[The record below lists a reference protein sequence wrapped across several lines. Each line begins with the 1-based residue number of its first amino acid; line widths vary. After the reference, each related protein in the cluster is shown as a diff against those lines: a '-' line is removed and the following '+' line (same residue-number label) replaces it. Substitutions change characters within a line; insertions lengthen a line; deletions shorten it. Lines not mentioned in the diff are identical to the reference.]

1 MYSNKV
7 GGPSFK
13 VQFIIGNEEFTR
25 ELLNE
30 KWYHLMAR

>member
-7 GGPSFK
+7 GGPNFE
-13 VQFIIGNEEFTR
+13 VQFKIINEEFTR

-30 KWYHLMAR
+30 K